1 MGTVDDMSWY
11 LSLPPAETQV
21 PCGTAT
27 HAVRWEAGRLTLPAH
42 PDAEAEMVLGALGG
56 DKPGCVTLAE
66 TWARHTGD
74 LAVLAAGPRSAA
86 DRVTISWKDAAEEQ
100 RTASIHLALGGAF
113 VQPPAHPSAHPSA
126 HPPARP
132 PAHPPAQGPVPV
144 RRSITARMHSLQR
157 VPQLITGGRAFAS
170 APWAEELIR
179 RETRRAELLQLLAL
193 GPAFQFRLA
202 AAVADA
208 WADPGQADERARHR
222 PELTAALTGRF
233 APAAREWHGIDP
245 DAVTVTPHEGPGWG
259 TLDVTGAG
267 QARRLRASLPVGWL
281 SGVWAC
287 GLAVVDGHL
296 VVAVEEPG
304 YPRARVLAV
313 GAPDAAPVRL
323 DVRAS
328 AGSADGLPRWS
339 RGKV

>member
-1 MGTVDDMSWY
+1 MDDMSWY

-66 TWARHTGD
+66 IWARHAGD
-74 LAVLAAGPRSAA
+74 LAVLAAGPRFAA
-86 DRVTISWKDAAEEQ
+86 DRVTVSWRDVAEEQ
-100 RTASIHLALGGAF
+100 RTGLGGAF
-113 VQPPAHPSAHPSA
+113 LQLLAPGPGAAMGRLTPGQVGPG
-126 HPPARP
+126 AR
-132 PAHPPAQGPVPV
+132 HRV
-144 RRSITARMHSLQR
+144 AR
-157 VPQLITGGRAFAS
+157 LISRGRAFAG
-170 APWAEELIR
+170 APGLEELAR
-179 RETRRAELLQLLAL
+179 WESQRTELLQLLAL

-202 AAVADA
+202 AAVANA

-233 APAAREWHGIDP
+233 APAAQEWLGIDP

-259 TLDVTGAG
+259 TLEVTGTG
-267 QARRLRASLPVGWL
+267 PARRLRASLPVGWL
-281 SGVWAC
+281 SAVWAC
-287 GLAVVDGHL
+287 GLVVVGGHL

-313 GAPDAAPVRL
+313 GAPDAAPVKL
-323 DVRAS
+323 EVLATAEN
-328 AGSADGLPRWS
+328 AGGLPRWQ
-339 RGKV
+339 G